1 MQESKSKTYTR
12 HILLFVI
19 TIITTTLAGA
29 EWIYGRSFLFGEVQ
43 MGWDEFVG
51 GLEYSIPF
59 LLILTVHEFGHYF
72 VARRNNVQVSLPFY
86 LPMWLGWFFGSPSI
100 GTFGAFIRIKGFVMS
115 KRQHFDIGI
124 AGPLAGFVVAIGVLW
139 YGYTNLPNP
148 EYVYQI
154 HPDYEQYGLDY
165 ADEVYTYEYSKQQH
179 YKFYFQSRVADSL
192 NHIQNNKTGDW
203 FYPVFVPES
212 EYPSMAM
219 GKPLLMLFFEK
230 YVVSDPAKIPNVHE
244 MMHYPWLLAGFL
256 ALLFTALNLL
266 PIGQLDGG
274 HVLYGLIGSK
284 FHKPIAEIIFI
295 GLIFYAGLG
304 MFSPYHPVDSLIW
317 GVPLYIGFLFFTLK
331 GIQKNTLDTFMYA
344 IAIFA
349 TQFFIA
355 WLQPTWVGYQ
365 GWLLF
370 AFLIGRFLG
379 VHHPPAL
386 DESPLDSNRQLLG
399 WFALLVFVISFT
411 PAPIVLT

>member
-1 MQESKSKTYTR
+1 MQESKSKTFTL
-12 HILLFVI
+12 HLILFILTLI
-19 TIITTTLAGA
+19 TSTLAGA
-29 EWIYGRSFLFGEVQ
+29 EWIYGRSFIFGEST
-43 MGWDEFVG
+43 MGWEEFYG

-72 VARRNNVQVSLPFY
+72 VAKRNNVNVSLPFY
-86 LPMWLGWFFGSPSI
+86 LPMWVGFLAMPSL
-100 GTFGAFIRIKGFVMS
+100 GTFGAFIKIKGFVMS

-124 AGPLAGFVVAIGVLW
+124 AGPLAGFVVALGVLW
-139 YGYTNLPNP
+139 IGYTNLPQP

-154 HPDYEQYGLDY
+154 HPDYEQFGLDY
-165 ADEVYTYEYSKQQH
+165 ADTVYSYSYHKQQH
-179 YKFYFQSRVADSL
+179 YELYLQSRSIDSL
-192 NHIQNNKTGDW
+192 ASFQGAEPERW
-203 FYPVFVPES
+203 YFPPFVPES

-230 YVVSDPAKIPNVHE
+230 YVVDDPAKIPNVHE

-274 HVLYGLIGSK
+274 HVLYGLLGSK
-284 FHKPIAEIIFI
+284 QHKPIAEIIFI
-295 GLIFYAGLG
+295 GFLVYAGLG
-304 MFSPYHPVDSLIW
+304 MFSPFQSVDVLMW
-317 GVPLYIGFLFFTLK
+317 VPLYIMFLFFTLK
-331 GIQKNTLDTFMYA
+331 GLQKNTLDTLMFA
-344 IAIFA
+344 VGIFA
-349 TQFFIA
+349 VQFLVA
-355 WLQPTWVGYQ
+355 WLIPAWQGYQ
-365 GWLLF
+365 GWLVF

-399 WFALLVFVISFT
+399 WIALVVFVISFS
-411 PAPIVLT
+411 PAPIVIA